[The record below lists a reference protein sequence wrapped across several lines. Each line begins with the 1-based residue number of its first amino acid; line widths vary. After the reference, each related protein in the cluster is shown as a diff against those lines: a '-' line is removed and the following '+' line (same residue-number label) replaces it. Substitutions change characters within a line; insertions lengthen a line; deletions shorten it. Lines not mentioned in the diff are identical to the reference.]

1 MSATAQLENFWYYGV
16 SIENSYLAVPR
27 PTLTLNDMLNKK
39 KLYAQNDVKL
49 CSQVINTL
57 TYHASRT

>member
-39 KLYAQNDVKL
+39 KCMLKMMSNFV
-49 CSQVINTL
+49 
-57 TYHASRT
+57 HR